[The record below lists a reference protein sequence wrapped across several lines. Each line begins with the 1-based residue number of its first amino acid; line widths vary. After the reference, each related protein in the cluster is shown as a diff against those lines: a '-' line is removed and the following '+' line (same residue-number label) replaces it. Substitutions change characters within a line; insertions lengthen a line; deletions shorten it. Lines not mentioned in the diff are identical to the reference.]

1 VPSNITPTPTALKL
15 REAVSSIEGVELIDR
30 PNYYTV
36 KLGGKTLGYVTGKK
50 RIRIDFPVRSGK
62 REQMHV
68 AKAAQIQKAVAR
80 LRSFA
85 PKQADDA

>member
-1 VPSNITPTPTALKL
+1 MSPNITPFALKL
-15 REAVSSIEGVELIDR
+15 REAVSAIEGVELIDK
-30 PNYYTV
+30 PSYYTV
-36 KLGGKTLGYVTGKK
+36 KLSGKTVGYVSGRK

-68 AKAAQIQKAVAR
+68 EKTSEIATAIKR

-85 PKQADDA
+85 PKADDA